1 MERTVLAWDL
11 GTSGAKVGLVTAR
24 GEVLG
29 SEFEPTELLLYPGG
43 GAEQRPDEWWDT
55 LCRATDRLLAR
66 NLAPRSSIAAVGVTA
81 QWSGTVAIGADG
93 EPLMNAV
100 IWMDSRG
107 VEYVRAITGGPIRI
121 AGYAPHKLFRWVRL
135 TGGAPTHS
143 GKDTFGHI
151 VYVRRAR
158 PEIYERTR
166 AFLTPK
172 DFLTFRLTGRLA
184 ATFDSIADS
193 WVTDNRDP
201 SRIGYVPALLAWS
214 GIDREKLP
222 ELCAASDA
230 LGPLLDEHRERFGL
244 SPGVK
249 VMGGAPDLHSAAIGA
264 GTTRDFEPHLYIG
277 TSSWIAAHVP
287 HKKTDIWNNMASLP
301 AAIPGRYLLLNEQDT
316 AGGCL
321 VHLRDRLFWAP
332 DALANGGAPKD
343 AFALFDRAA
352 EQSPPGANHLLF
364 LPWLN
369 GERTPVEDPLLRAM
383 FFNYSLSH
391 QRADVIRS
399 VLEGVALNT
408 RWLFGHVENFLGRT
422 VSELRLIGG
431 GAESEL
437 WSRIFADVLD
447 RRVLRVEKPQLS
459 NLRGAGLIA
468 FVGLGELGWDDV
480 PGRVKVKEPIEP
492 NASHRGVYDE
502 RYAEFQELYRR
513 SRGLFARMNR
523 RSPAGPPP

>member
-11 GTSGAKVGLVTAR
+11 GTSGAKAGLVTAS

-55 LCRATDRLLAR
+55 LCRATERLLAR

-93 EPLMNAV
+93 KALMNAV

-107 VEYVRAITGGPIRI
+107 AEYVRAITGGPIRI

-135 TGGAPTHS
+135 TGGAPVHS
-143 GKDTFGHI
+143 GKDAFAHM
-151 VYVRRAR
+151 VYIKRAH
-158 PEIYERTR
+158 PEVYARTR

-172 DFLTFRLTGRLA
+172 DYLTSRLTGRVA
-184 ATFDSIADS
+184 ATFDSIADH

-201 SRIGYVPALLAWS
+201 GRIGYVPALIAWS

-222 ELCAASDA
+222 ELCAASDV
-230 LGPLLDEHRERFGL
+230 LGSLLDEHRERFGL
-244 SPGVK
+244 PAGVK

-301 AAIPGRYLLLNEQDT
+301 AAIPGRYFLLNEQDM

-332 DALANGGAPKD
+332 DALGNGGPPAN
-343 AFALFDRAA
+343 AFELFDRSA
-352 EQSPPGANHLLF
+352 EQSTPGANHLLF

-369 GERTPVEDPLLRAM
+369 GERTPVEDPLLRAGL
-383 FFNYSLSH
+383 FNYSLSH
-391 QRADVIRS
+391 QRSDVIRA

-408 RWLFGHVENFLGRT
+408 RWLFGHVEKFFGRS
-422 VSELRLIGG
+422 VSEIRLIGG

-437 WSRIFADVLD
+437 WSHIFADVLD
-447 RRVLRVEKPQLS
+447 RRVLRVDKPQLS

-480 PGRVKVKEPIEP
+480 PSRVKLKEPIEP

-502 RYAEFQELYRR
+502 RYAEFHELYRR
-513 SRGLFARMNR
+513 ARGLFARMNR
-523 RSPAGPPP
+523 RSPAGSP